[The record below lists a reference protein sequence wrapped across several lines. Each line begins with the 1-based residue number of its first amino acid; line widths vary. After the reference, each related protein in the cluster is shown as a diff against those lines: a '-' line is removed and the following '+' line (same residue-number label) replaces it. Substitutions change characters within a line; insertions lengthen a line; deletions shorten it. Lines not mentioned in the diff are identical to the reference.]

1 MTESLRI
8 VVITVAAGG
17 LACALSSGGVVRR
30 GAACVN
36 LSPGVRSIY
45 RYQGKVHDDAEWL
58 LVVKTSLDRAYELR
72 RTVEELHPY
81 DVPEIVALSPLEI
94 SPAYARWWGEQL
106 KDADPTG

>member
-8 VVITVAAGG
+8 VLITIDTEEHAR
-17 LACALSSGGVVRR
+17 ALSNALVERR
-30 GAACVN
+30 VAACVN
-36 LSPGVRSIY
+36 LIPGVRSIY